1 MRQGGVAL
9 LGTLCLPSPVQL
21 MAFGLEYAVIVSGG
35 QVGLK
40 CPFAQLSTLHNLTL
54 KASFFS

>member
-1 MRQGGVAL
+1 MAL